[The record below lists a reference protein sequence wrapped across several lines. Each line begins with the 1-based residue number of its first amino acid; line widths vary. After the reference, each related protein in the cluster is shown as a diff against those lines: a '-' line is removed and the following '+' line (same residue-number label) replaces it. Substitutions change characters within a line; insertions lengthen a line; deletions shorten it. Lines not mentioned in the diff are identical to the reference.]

1 MVKLFYLKEEPI
13 IISQRKIQ
21 SDEVDTQIE
30 RFKDGRNK
38 SAQQLEII
46 KARAE
51 KILVP
56 IKLRFFEGHNM
67 LLEDEELEQRDHIP
81 HQSDKRKPQK
91 QRFNLLLK
99 IRQPH

>member
-1 MVKLFYLKEEPI
+1 MISGILASPGIAFGQALLLKEPI

-56 IKLRFFEGHNM
+56 IKLRF
-67 LLEDEELEQRDHIP
+67 
-81 HQSDKRKPQK
+81 
-91 QRFNLLLK
+91 
-99 IRQPH
+99 